1 MIITISGNLGAGKTT
16 LAARLSK
23 ELGYEELYIGGIM
36 RELAA
41 EQKMTI
47 EEFYERLKHNP
58 ELERR
63 VDERQEQLMREKD
76 NLVIQGRIAWFFSR
90 SSPFKIFNIFLTVKP
105 EVGAERTSKR
115 PENSGTNAGALLIA
129 NAKRVATE
137 QKRYRTLYNIEDFT
151 DPSHYNLILDTTHL
165 TEQEVLEKVLAAVS

>member
-16 LAARLSK
+16 LSAGLSK

-63 VDERQEQLMREKD
+63 IDERQEKLMREKD
-76 NLVIQGRIAWFFSR
+76 NLVVQGRIAWFFAR
-90 SSPFKIFNIFLTVKP
+90 SSPFKVFNIFLTVEP
-105 EVGAERTSKR
+105 QVGAERTLKR
-115 PENSGTNAGALLIA
+115 SENSGTTAEALLTA
-129 NAKRVATE
+129 NAKRFATE
-137 QKRYRTLYNIEDFT
+137 QKRYRALYNIEDFT
-151 DPSHYNLILDTTHL
+151 DPSHYNLVFDTTHL
-165 TEQEVLEKVLAAVS
+165 TEQEALKKVLSAIS